1 MSASI
6 LSKASASAAD
16 LAAGEC
22 LCMVRLMERELH
34 TLHQWSEAYGPAL
47 NNMQQVAERA
57 MQHPHKS
64 SILLKTW
71 VHLRS

>member
-6 LSKASASAAD
+6 LSKATANAAD

-22 LCMVRLMERELH
+22 LCMVRLMERGLL

-47 NNMQQVAERA
+47 NNRQQVAERA
-57 MQHPHKS
+57 MKHPHTKLGCIS
-64 SILLKTW
+64 GAENQS
-71 VHLRS
+71 